1 MNILCT
7 GSSGF
12 ICSKLVERLKQ
23 DQRNNVQGFDIAR
36 GQDLRNMSQ
45 VRDAVRNKDV
55 VFHLAAVADLNWAR
69 VHPNETEA
77 INVKGT
83 WNVAMACHEIKA
95 RLFFAST
102 ICVYGNQDVHPVTE
116 ESLPRP
122 AEIYAATKLAGEN
135 LIKGV
140 HHTYGLDYNF
150 MRFATIY
157 GPGTRPAL
165 ATHIFLGQALRGEPI
180 TVHGHGLQTRT
191 LTYIDDL
198 IDGIVY
204 LWESGKMNDAWN
216 LTTKE
221 EVSAIQM
228 AEDIKAVTQSKSPII
243 YIPQRIGQT
252 YRESI
257 SAQKM
262 QHETGW
268 EAGVKWADG
277 INRMAKWF
285 VDTKQVEKIY
295 RMPEK

>member
-1 MNILCT
+1 MT
-7 GSSGF
+7 GSVGF
-12 ICSKLVERLKQ
+12 IASKLKERLEL
-23 DQRNNVQGFDIAR
+23 DGNNYVEGFDVAR
-36 GQDLRNMSQ
+36 GQDIRDMTQ
-45 VRDAVRNKDV
+45 VRDAVRHNDV

-69 VHPNETEA
+69 VYPHETEQ

-83 WNVAMACHEIKA
+83 WNVAMACHEVGAK
-95 RLFFAST
+95 LLFAST
-102 ICVYGNQDVHPVTE
+102 CCVYGNQDIHPVTE

-122 AEIYAATKLAGEN
+122 AEIYAATKLAGEA

-140 HHTYGLDYNF
+140 HHTYGLDYNL

-165 ATHIFLGQALRGEPI
+165 GTHIFLGQALRGEPI

-198 IDGIVY
+198 IDGIIA
-204 LWESGKMNDAWN
+204 LWKSGKINEAWN

-221 EVSAIQM
+221 EVSAIRM
-228 AEDIKAVTQSKSPII
+228 AEDIRDITKSKSKII
-243 YIPQRIGQT
+243 YIPDRVGQT

-257 SAQKM
+257 SPQKM

-268 EAGVKWADG
+268 VAKVKWNDG
-277 INRMAKWF
+277 IKQMIKWF
-285 VDTKQVEKIY
+285 VDTNQVEKKY
-295 RMPEK
+295 QLPR